1 MRGKQSRY
9 FETAALMDEALL
21 GLVQEKELEL
31 VSVKEICRRAGVSRS
46 TFYLHYETIDDLLV
60 ESVEHVTKQF
70 LEQFDAE
77 MTPRVFARINEGP
90 RDELFLVTPEFLV
103 PYLEFIRNNQRLMSS
118 MVKNHRALRLDQ
130 SVTGLR
136 RHVLDPILERF
147 GVPEADRSYLLAF
160 YLNGLV
166 AMVNEWVAHG
176 CVDPVEHVAELMEGC
191 CRQGQL
197 KQTPKSR

>member
-21 GLVQEKELEL
+21 DLVQEKNLEL

-60 ESVEHVTKQF
+60 ESVEHVTEQF
-70 LEQFDAE
+70 LERFDAE
-77 MTPRVFARINEGP
+77 VTPRVFAHISEGAL
-90 RDELFLVTPEFLV
+90 DELFLVTPEFLV
-103 PYLEFIRNNQRLMSS
+103 PYLEFIRDNQRLMSS
-118 MVKNHRALRLDQ
+118 MIKNHRSLRLDQ
-130 SVTGLR
+130 SAAGLR
-136 RHVLDPILERF
+136 RHVLDPILDRF
-147 GVPEADRSYLLAF
+147 GVPEADRAYLLAF

-166 AMVNEWVAHG
+166 AVVNEWVAHD
-176 CVDPVEHVAELMEGC
+176 CADPIDHVAALMERC

-197 KQTPKSR
+197 GQTPKNG

>member
-21 GLVQEKELEL
+21 DLVQEKDLEL

-60 ESVEHVTKQF
+60 ESVEHVTEQF
-70 LEQFDAE
+70 LERFDAE
-77 MTPRVFARINEGP
+77 VTPRVFAHISEGAL
-90 RDELFLVTPEFLV
+90 DELFLVTPEFLV
-103 PYLEFIRNNQRLMSS
+103 PYLEFIRDNQRLMSS
-118 MVKNHRALRLDQ
+118 MIKNHRSLRLDQ
-130 SVTGLR
+130 SAAGLR
-136 RHVLDPILERF
+136 RHVLDPILDRF
-147 GVPEADRSYLLAF
+147 GVPEADRAYLLAF

-166 AMVNEWVAHG
+166 AVVNEWVAHD
-176 CVDPVEHVAELMEGC
+176 CADPIDHVAALMERC

-197 KQTPKSR
+197 GQTPKNG